1 MLANKRLGTGQPGIA
16 GILDKDKAWRGALRA
31 APAFAL
37 GSILLACRFIDP
49 SSLPDVCLFRMITGF
64 PCMFCGL
71 THAFHAIS
79 LGHFSE
85 AIRYHPL
92 AFPAYGLVVFHF
104 VLACLRAFGWKHP
117 RLLPALAFQ
126 TMLTGTFTVF
136 TFVWILRIF
145 QFPS

>member
-1 MLANKRLGTGQPGIA
+1 MVADGRLGTRQPGNVDIP
-16 GILDKDKAWRGALRA
+16 DKNKALRKGYRLV
-31 APAFAL
+31 PVFAL
-37 GSILLACRFIDP
+37 GSVLVAGRLIDP
-49 SSLPDVCLFRMITGF
+49 SSLPEVCIFRMITGI

-85 AIRYHPL
+85 AISYHPM

-117 RLLPALAFQ
+117 RLLPALTFQ
-126 TMLTGTFTVF
+126 TMLTGTFMVF

-145 QFPS
+145 LFPS